1 MMTASQE
8 TVGHTHDPA
17 AAQAL
22 VADWARSWT
31 PCSSPAGMS
40 PASGT
45 RFAFYGRVSTEDQQD
60 PDTSRAWQVLRAQAL
75 VSGHGRIVAEFFDT
89 GRSRTIPW
97 ARRPEAAALLAAMAD
112 PDRDFDAI
120 VIGSS
125 ERAFYGNQFATM
137 APLFD
142 HYDIEVW
149 VPELGGAV
157 DPQTA
162 GQEELMILLGI
173 LSKREIA
180 RARIRTRAAMT
191 VQTRDQG
198 RYLGG
203 RPPYGYRLVDAG
215 PHPNRAL
222 ARRGVRLQ
230 RLDTD
235 PECGPIVSWIFA
247 QRLDGH
253 SVARI
258 TRALNDA
265 GVPCPAAA
273 DPVRNPH
280 REGQRWVLNTVRA
293 ILANPRYTGRQ
304 VWNRQRTDHDLLDPA
319 NTTLGHRDVMR
330 WNTPT
335 DWIISARPAHPALV
349 SEADF
354 ITVQNLRPHRETVP
368 GRAYLLAGLLCC
380 GVCGRRMESHWTHHR
395 PGYRCRHGHTSATR
409 PDPGRTPN
417 AYLREDQVLPHL
429 PALHLRLTSR
439 LDPPGSA
446 PVSRDPAPPTP
457 AQAIAHLRSEEIT
470 LTYDP
475 ATRTLTADTPQAERI
490 TIS

>member
-1 MMTASQE
+1 
-8 TVGHTHDPA
+8 
-17 AAQAL
+17 
-22 VADWARSWT
+22 
-31 PCSSPAGMS
+31 
-40 PASGT
+40 
-45 RFAFYGRVSTEDQQD
+45 
-60 PDTSRAWQVLRAQAL
+60 
-75 VSGHGRIVAEFFDT
+75 
-89 GRSRTIPW
+89 
-97 ARRPEAAALLAAMAD
+97 
-112 PDRDFDAI
+112 
-120 VIGSS
+120 
-125 ERAFYGNQFATM
+125 M
-137 APLFD
+137 APRFD
-142 HYDIEVW
+142 HYGIEVW

-180 RARIRTRAAMT
+180 RARIRVRAAMT

-222 ARRGVRLQ
+222 ARRGVRMQ
-230 RLDTD
+230 RLDVD

-247 QRLDGH
+247 QRLAGH
-253 SVARI
+253 SIART

-265 GVPCPAAA
+265 GIPCPAAA

-280 REGQRWVLNTVRA
+280 RNGQRRVLNTVRS
-293 ILANPRYTGRQ
+293 ILANPRSTGRQ
-304 VWNRQRTDHDLLDPA
+304 VWNRQRTDHDLVDPA
-319 NTTLGHRDVMR
+319 NTTLGHRDVLR

-354 ITVQNLRPHRETVP
+354 ITVQNLRPHREATP
-368 GRAYLLAGLLCC
+368 GHVYLLAGLLCC

-409 PDPGRTPN
+409 PDPGRVPN

-429 PALHLRLTSR
+429 QALHLRLTSR
-439 LDPPGSA
+439 LDPPGPA

-457 AQAIAHLRSEEIT
+457 AQAIAHLRNEEIT

-475 ATRTLTADTPQAERI
+475 ATRTLTAETPDTERI
-490 TIS
+490 AIS